1 MKKEYDLVVLGGGT
15 GGYVAAI
22 RAAQLGLKTAIVE
35 AEKLGGTC
43 LHKGCI
49 PSKAL
54 LRSAEV
60 YATVKQS
67 EEFGIKIGHSELIFT
82 EVQARKQR
90 IVDQLHQ
97 GVQYLMNKGKI
108 DVIEGYGRIMGA
120 SIFSPSSGC
129 VSVEMKDGSENTI
142 LIPRFLLIA
151 TGSKPRTIDGWEV
164 DGQQLLTSEEALV
177 MEALPQS
184 ILIVG
189 GGVIG
194 IEWASMLSDFGV
206 QVTVLE
212 AADRILPGA
221 DKEVSTEMQRL
232 LKKKKVK
239 VATGVSLNKASLD
252 KNDQHISVMA
262 TYKGKE
268 ETFTADKILLSVG
281 RQPRVDGI
289 GLENTEVKL
298 KNEAIAVNHY
308 YQTEEKHIY
317 AIGDVIGGLQL
328 AHVAA
333 HEAIVAVEHMAG
345 LNPEPLTYTQ
355 IAQCTYSRPE
365 IAQVGLTEHEAID
378 KGFEVDTA
386 KISFKAIGKAL
397 IQGESDG
404 FIKLVKDKKTDDLLG
419 IHMIGPQVTNL
430 ISEASLAMVLA
441 ASPWEL
447 SQVVH
452 PHPSLSEI
460 IGEAAL
466 AIEGTPIN
474 S

>member
-1 MKKEYDLVVLGGGT
+1 LKKEYDLVVLGGGT